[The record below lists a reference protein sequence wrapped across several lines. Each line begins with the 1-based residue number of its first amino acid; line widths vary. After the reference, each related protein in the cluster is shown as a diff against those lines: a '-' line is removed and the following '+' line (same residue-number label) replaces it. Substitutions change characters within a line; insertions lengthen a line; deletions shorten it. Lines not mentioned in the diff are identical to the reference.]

1 MKNKIA
7 KSDALKRASEVITS
21 DRIGVSNGIEEVI
34 SKHISN
40 LLSDFFSLNGNV
52 KTKISLAK
60 NGFDILITANAKS
73 VKQLKLL
80 D

>member
-34 SKHISN
+34 SKHISD
-40 LLSDFFSLNGNV
+40 LLSEFFSLSSQA
-52 KTKISLAK
+52 KIKISLSK

-73 VKQLKLL
+73 VKQLKILS
-80 D
+80 

>member
-34 SKHISN
+34 SKHISD
-40 LLSDFFSLNGNV
+40 LLSEFFSLSSQA
-52 KTKISLAK
+52 KIKISLSK
-60 NGFDILITANAKS
+60 NGFDISITANAKS
-73 VKQLKLL
+73 VKQLKILS
-80 D
+80 

>member
-34 SKHISN
+34 SKHISD
-40 LLSDFFSLNGNV
+40 LLSEFFSLSSQA
-52 KTKISLAK
+52 KIKISLSK
-60 NGFDILITANAKS
+60 NGFDISITSNAKS
-73 VKQLKLL
+73 VKQLKILS
-80 D
+80 

>member
-1 MKNKIA
+1 MKNKRL
-7 KSDALKRASEVITS
+7 KNDALKRASEVIIS

-34 SKHISN
+34 SKHLSD

-60 NGFDILITANAKS
+60 NGFDIVITANAKS

-80 D
+80 G

>member
-34 SKHISN
+34 SKHISD
-40 LLSDFFSLNGNV
+40 LLSEFFSLSSQA
-52 KTKISLAK
+52 KIKISLSK
-60 NGFDILITANAKS
+60 NGFDISITANAKS
-73 VKQLKLL
+73 VKQLKILG
-80 D
+80 